1 MEKYLFEQSLILI
14 PALNIIGL
22 IIKQIENVKDK
33 YIPIIL
39 LFFGLIGS
47 FFINGLNIQ
56 AAIQGVLV
64 SGMAVYGNQVI
75 KQLRKT
81 E

>member
-14 PALNIIGL
+14 PVLNIIGL
-22 IIKQIENVKDK
+22 IIKQIEKINDK
-33 YIPIIL
+33 YIPVIL
-39 LFFGLIGS
+39 LVFAVFGS
-47 FFINGLNIQ
+47 VFINGLNVQ
-56 AAIQGVLV
+56 AVIQGVLV
-64 SGMAVYGNQVI
+64 TGTAVYGNQVV